1 MFKLEII
8 SRLLNQQRSFTPLYR
23 HEPKESVHV
32 CFKQWRKF
40 NERRGMPKNQADFR
54 SKKTRAIAE
63 QKTKK
68 A

>member
-1 MFKLEII
+1 MTKWLV
-8 SRLLNQQRSFTPLYR
+8 QRQ
-23 HEPKESVHV
+23 KN
-32 CFKQWRKF
+32 WR
-40 NERRGMPKNQADFR
+40 MPKNQADFR